1 MGRAV
6 LRVGMGRVVLCVTAG
21 SLGDR
26 SLDEVTSSFSIII
39 ENSYESLSLGW
50 HIALGSVST
59 QSKSNMMTY
68 SVLEIKWKYQT
79 AFKCCYNYNN
89 T

>member
-6 LRVGMGRVVLCVTAG
+6 IRVGMGRVVLCVTAG

-39 ENSYESLSLGW
+39 EKFL
-50 HIALGSVST
+50 
-59 QSKSNMMTY
+59 
-68 SVLEIKWKYQT
+68 
-79 AFKCCYNYNN
+79 
-89 T
+89 